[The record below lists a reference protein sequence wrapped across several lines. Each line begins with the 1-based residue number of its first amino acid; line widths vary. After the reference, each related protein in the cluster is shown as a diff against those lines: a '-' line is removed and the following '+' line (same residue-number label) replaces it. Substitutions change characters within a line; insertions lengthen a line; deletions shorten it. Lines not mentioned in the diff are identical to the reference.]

1 MTFGTAAIQGIVAS
15 LLNSSVNVWRESQ
28 TPDGSGGFTV
38 VYTDEGPAACKIDQS
53 SAEER
58 LLAQQAGATHTHN
71 IYFAYD
77 EDVQRNDRL
86 APSGVDPN
94 TERPY
99 YEVDSTHIP
108 SSPGYLKAITEKVEG
123 A

>member
-1 MTFGTAAIQGIVAS
+1 MTFGTSAIQGIVAS
-15 LLNSSVNVWRESQ
+15 LLNATLNVWREQ
-28 TPDGSGGFTV
+28 KTPDGVGGFTATF
-38 VYTDEGPAACKIDQS
+38 TDQGSASCKIDQS

-58 LLAQQAGATHTHN
+58 LLAQQAGAAHTHN

-86 APSGVDPN
+86 APAGVDPN